1 MALTTYLEKAVLDWI
16 GGAATPTR
24 PAGIWL
30 GMATGTPN
38 ANGASELATNTMSRV
53 TCTFAAANS
62 PQGSMTNLNAM
73 TLMAN
78 SSAATV
84 FGFNIWDA
92 ATVGANRLA
101 YGTLTATV
109 SFRAGS
115 GDQIAFAVGTL
126 KVTLT

>member
-1 MALTTYLEKAVLDWI
+1 MPFTTYAEKAILDWI

-24 PAGIWL
+24 PGGRWL

-38 ANGASELATNTMSRV
+38 DAGDSAVGTNTMSRV

-78 SSAATV
+78 SSACTV
-84 FGFNIWDA
+84 FGFNIYDSQSS
-92 ATVGANRLA
+92 GSRIA
-101 YGTLTATV
+101 YGTLTSTV

-115 GDQIAFAVGTL
+115 GDQIAFAAGTL
-126 KVTLT
+126 KITLS